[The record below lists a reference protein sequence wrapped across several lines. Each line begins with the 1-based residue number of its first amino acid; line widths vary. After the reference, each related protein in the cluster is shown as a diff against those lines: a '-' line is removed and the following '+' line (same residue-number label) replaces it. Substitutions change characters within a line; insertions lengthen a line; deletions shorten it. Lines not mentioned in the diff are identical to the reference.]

1 MTMAK
6 EGSVAPKERINVT
19 FKPATGGAQE
29 EIELPLK
36 LMVLGDF
43 TQRAD
48 DRKIEDRK
56 PISIDKNS
64 FDEVLAKQELNLTFA
79 VPNRL
84 QDDAEGDDMAVQ
96 LRINS
101 MKDFNPAN
109 LVDQVGRVEVL
120 HRVDAQLHGHVVAF
134 SVVLQAIRHG
144 EGQVEFLLGQ
154 HFVEAVLVDADRL
167 AVFDL
172 AIVGALGEVTQ
183 NHQFQWQ
190 FDLFLSTT
198 GGGFESDVDAFL
210 GGYRAFFGHGHS
222 PLRLWPEGLVQ
233 YHFKIE
239 VAQPAVDLF
248 LAFTHR
254 VVLRQQLTTAVQHA
268 QYVQGEIGFP
278 VAEAAGL

>member
-1 MTMAK
+1 MAK

-84 QDDAEGDDMAVQ
+84 QDEQTDDELAVQ
-96 LRINS
+96 LKINS

-109 LVDQVGRVEVL
+109 LVDQVPELKKLMELRDALVALKGPLGNAPAFRKAIESVLSDDTSRDRV
-120 HRVDAQLHGHVVAF
+120 
-134 SVVLQAIRHG
+134 
-144 EGQVEFLLGQ
+144 
-154 HFVEAVLVDADRL
+154 
-167 AVFDL
+167 
-172 AIVGALGEVTQ
+172 LGE
-183 NHQFQWQ
+183 
-190 FDLFLSTT
+190 
-198 GGGFESDVDAFL
+198 L
-210 GGYRAFFGHGHS
+210 G
-222 PLRLWPEGLVQ
+222 
-233 YHFKIE
+233 
-239 VAQPAVDLF
+239 
-248 LAFTHR
+248 LAAKDK
-254 VVLRQQLTTAVQHA
+254 LDS
-268 QYVQGEIGFP
+268 
-278 VAEAAGL
+278 

>member
-1 MTMAK
+1 MAK

-84 QDDAEGDDMAVQ
+84 QDEQTDDELAVQ
-96 LRINS
+96 LKINS

-109 LVDQVGRVEVL
+109 LVDQVPELKKLMELRDALVALKGPLGNAPAFRKAIESVLSDDTSRDRV
-120 HRVDAQLHGHVVAF
+120 
-134 SVVLQAIRHG
+134 
-144 EGQVEFLLGQ
+144 
-154 HFVEAVLVDADRL
+154 
-167 AVFDL
+167 
-172 AIVGALGEVTQ
+172 LGE
-183 NHQFQWQ
+183 
-190 FDLFLSTT
+190 
-198 GGGFESDVDAFL
+198 L
-210 GGYRAFFGHGHS
+210 G
-222 PLRLWPEGLVQ
+222 
-233 YHFKIE
+233 
-239 VAQPAVDLF
+239 
-248 LAFTHR
+248 LAAKEK
-254 VVLRQQLTTAVQHA
+254 LDS
-268 QYVQGEIGFP
+268 
-278 VAEAAGL
+278 